1 MRGTANVHCLIFRF
15 QLRWAVLRGS
25 GKVCRL
31 TRLSLLRKKI
41 RQENPV
47 LAFNIDTIQHIH
59 RPYVIPTIN
68 YINIIQ
74 TMRARQPRDRQMR
87 KGECETGGE
96 APHLKPD
103 HRLWEKGAVV
113 EAGASAGSASTRN
126 AGGSVVA
133 VVSGIYVVEFRANK
147 RTPSSLVVTLRQG
160 QYVYTAFARVT
171 GGGGVPLCT
180 SETRCYS
187 FFATPASTWIQVHP
201 PINTSGNSSSSFP
214 CKQKPISTTIAFE

>member
-1 MRGTANVHCLIFRF
+1 MPNSPQAALVLYLLYRVYLVTTDNPLWLRNETDARGTANAHCLIFRF
-15 QLRWAVLRGS
+15 QLRWAVLRGV
-25 GKVCRL
+25 GKAL
-31 TRLSLLRKKI
+31 TRISLLNKQI
-41 RQENPV
+41 RQENPA

-113 EAGASAGSASTRN
+113 EARALAGSASTRN
-126 AGGSVVA
+126 AGGSVDA
-133 VVSGIYVVEFRANK
+133 VVSGICVVEFRANK
-147 RTPSSLVVTLRQG
+147 RTSSSLVVTLNQG

-171 GGGGVPLCT
+171 GGGGRPLVYV
-180 SETRCYS
+180 R
-187 FFATPASTWIQVHP
+187 
-201 PINTSGNSSSSFP
+201 NTLL
-214 CKQKPISTTIAFE
+214 